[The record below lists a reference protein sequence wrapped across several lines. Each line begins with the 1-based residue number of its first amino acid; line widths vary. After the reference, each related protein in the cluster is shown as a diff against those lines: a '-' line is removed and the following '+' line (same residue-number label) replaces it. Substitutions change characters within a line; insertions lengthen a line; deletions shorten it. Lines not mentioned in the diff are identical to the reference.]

1 MNELNNIL
9 KKGVEMVE
17 LQPKKTKQKSY
28 YNKAKIVF
36 LNGIVTLYSYKTQV
50 ASVKKGEVTLYN
62 IDLYSV
68 TTLKHIKDF
77 LYQNNIFIASKK
89 ELLNNFKIVK

>member
-9 KKGVEMVE
+9 KVGIEATN

-36 LNGIVTLYSYKTQV
+36 LNGIVTLYSYNTQV
-50 ASVKKGEVTLYN
+50 ASIEKGEVTLYN
-62 IDLYSV
+62 TDLYSV
-68 TTLKHIKDF
+68 TTLKHVKDF
-77 LYQNNIFIASKK
+77 LYQNNIFVATKK
-89 ELLNNFKIVK
+89 DLLNNFKIVY